1 MQQMTPP
8 QGRLFPDTP
17 KQQSAPR
24 FASNA
29 PQGAQAYEPQLRM
42 QQTGSVPVMTM
53 PRYATGQLQALHGA
67 QPVTQ
72 MPPMSS
78 LPTVS
83 VYQAMQAQPVNIPQ
97 TALEGTPI
105 MVHTVQGAPVVV
117 TKEEMERALA
127 SLEDAIADLFPAGS
141 ADQTGSLL
149 TDQRQEEAARRA
161 ADAIGRAQAALESG
175 LTPDA
180 ILTDAEEA
188 LDALGELTGRC
199 AREEIVSRIF
209 SRFCV
214 GK

>member
-53 PRYATGQLQALHGA
+53 PRYATGQLQALHGS

-127 SLEDAIADLFPAGS
+127 SLEEATDGRKKSRRRKKDAKHEGAKTVKVVSKFSVFWMIFGV
-141 ADQTGSLL
+141 
-149 TDQRQEEAARRA
+149 
-161 ADAIGRAQAALESG
+161 IG
-175 LTPDA
+175 
-180 ILTDAEEA
+180 
-188 LDALGELTGRC
+188 
-199 AREEIVSRIF
+199 IVSSAIWAWEWIQYLL
-209 SRFCV
+209 V
-214 GK
+214 WLGQVTGGAA

>member
-127 SLEDAIADLFPAGS
+127 SLEEATDGRKKSRRRKKDAKHEGAKTVKVVSKFSVFWMIFGV
-141 ADQTGSLL
+141 
-149 TDQRQEEAARRA
+149 
-161 ADAIGRAQAALESG
+161 IG
-175 LTPDA
+175 
-180 ILTDAEEA
+180 
-188 LDALGELTGRC
+188 
-199 AREEIVSRIF
+199 IVSSAIWAWEWIQYLL
-209 SRFCV
+209 V
-214 GK
+214 WLGQVTGGAA

>member
-53 PRYATGQLQALHGA
+53 PRYATGQLQALHGS

-127 SLEDAIADLFPAGS
+127 SLEEATDGRKKSRRRKKDAKHEGAKTVKVVSKFSVFWMIFGVIGIAAS
-141 ADQTGSLL
+141 AYYVWNWGVIPLLVWLHKVTGG
-149 TDQRQEEAARRA
+149 A
-161 ADAIGRAQAALESG
+161 
-175 LTPDA
+175 
-180 ILTDAEEA
+180 
-188 LDALGELTGRC
+188 
-199 AREEIVSRIF
+199 V
-209 SRFCV
+209 
-214 GK
+214 

>member
-8 QGRLFPDTP
+8 QGRLFPDNP
-17 KQQSAPR
+17 SQQSAPR

-53 PRYATGQLQALHGA
+53 PRYATGQLQALHGS
-67 QPVTQ
+67 QPATQ

-127 SLEDAIADLFPAGS
+127 SLEEATDGRKKSRRRKKDANHEGAKTIKVVSKFSVFWMIFGV
-141 ADQTGSLL
+141 
-149 TDQRQEEAARRA
+149 
-161 ADAIGRAQAALESG
+161 IG
-175 LTPDA
+175 
-180 ILTDAEEA
+180 
-188 LDALGELTGRC
+188 
-199 AREEIVSRIF
+199 IVSSSIW
-209 SRFCV
+209 V
-214 GK
+214 WEWIQYLLVWLGQVTGGAA

>member
-67 QPVTQ
+67 QSVTQ

-127 SLEDAIADLFPAGS
+127 SLEEATDGRKKSRRRKKDAKHEGAKTVKVVSKFSVFWMIFGVIGIAAS
-141 ADQTGSLL
+141 AYYVWNWGVIPLLVWLHKVTGG
-149 TDQRQEEAARRA
+149 A
-161 ADAIGRAQAALESG
+161 
-175 LTPDA
+175 
-180 ILTDAEEA
+180 
-188 LDALGELTGRC
+188 
-199 AREEIVSRIF
+199 V
-209 SRFCV
+209 
-214 GK
+214 

>member
-127 SLEDAIADLFPAGS
+127 SLEEATDGRKKSRRRKKDAKHEGAKTVKVVSKFSVFWMIFGVIGIAAS
-141 ADQTGSLL
+141 AYYVWNWGVIPLLVWLHKVTGG
-149 TDQRQEEAARRA
+149 AA
-161 ADAIGRAQAALESG
+161 
-175 LTPDA
+175 
-180 ILTDAEEA
+180 
-188 LDALGELTGRC
+188 
-199 AREEIVSRIF
+199 
-209 SRFCV
+209 
-214 GK
+214 

>member
-127 SLEDAIADLFPAGS
+127 SLEEANEGRKKSRRRKKDAKHEGAKTVKVVSKFSVFWMIFGV
-141 ADQTGSLL
+141 
-149 TDQRQEEAARRA
+149 
-161 ADAIGRAQAALESG
+161 IG
-175 LTPDA
+175 
-180 ILTDAEEA
+180 
-188 LDALGELTGRC
+188 
-199 AREEIVSRIF
+199 IVSSSIWAWEWIQYLL
-209 SRFCV
+209 V
-214 GK
+214 WLGQVTGGAA

>member
-127 SLEDAIADLFPAGS
+127 YL
-141 ADQTGSLL
+141 
-149 TDQRQEEAARRA
+149 EEATDGRKKSRRRKK
-161 ADAIGRAQAALESG
+161 DAKHEGAKTVKVVSKFSVFWMIFGVIGIVASAYYVWNWGVIPL
-175 LTPDA
+175 LVW
-180 ILTDAEEA
+180 LHKV
-188 LDALGELTGRC
+188 TGG
-199 AREEIVSRIF
+199 AV
-209 SRFCV
+209 
-214 GK
+214 

>member
-1 MQQMTPP
+1 MGEILDYLGVERSRKAVASADLVIAVIDGVEGPTEADQEILQLASRAPHWILGCSKSDLLPAGSAHMIQVPKDGGPDHCVMFSSVTP
-8 QGRLFPDTP
+8 G
-17 KQQSAPR
+17 
-24 FASNA
+24 
-29 PQGAQAYEPQLRM
+29 G
-42 QQTGSVPVMTM
+42 
-53 PRYATGQLQALHGA
+53 
-67 QPVTQ
+67 
-72 MPPMSS
+72 
-78 LPTVS
+78 
-83 VYQAMQAQPVNIPQ
+83 
-97 TALEGTPI
+97 
-105 MVHTVQGAPVVV
+105 
-117 TKEEMERALA
+117 LA

>member
-127 SLEDAIADLFPAGS
+127 SLEEATDGRKKSRRRKKDAKHEGAKTVKVVSKFSVFWMIFGV
-141 ADQTGSLL
+141 
-149 TDQRQEEAARRA
+149 
-161 ADAIGRAQAALESG
+161 IG
-175 LTPDA
+175 
-180 ILTDAEEA
+180 
-188 LDALGELTGRC
+188 
-199 AREEIVSRIF
+199 IF
-209 SRFCV
+209 SSAIWAWEWIQYLLV
-214 GK
+214 WLGQVTGGAA

>member
-17 KQQSAPR
+17 KQQSARR

-97 TALEGTPI
+97 TALEGSPI

-127 SLEDAIADLFPAGS
+127 SLEEATDGRKKSRRRKKDAKHEGAKTVKVVSKFSVFWMIFGV
-141 ADQTGSLL
+141 
-149 TDQRQEEAARRA
+149 
-161 ADAIGRAQAALESG
+161 IG
-175 LTPDA
+175 
-180 ILTDAEEA
+180 
-188 LDALGELTGRC
+188 
-199 AREEIVSRIF
+199 IVSSAIWAWEWIQYLL
-209 SRFCV
+209 V
-214 GK
+214 WLGQVTGGAA

>member
-8 QGRLFPDTP
+8 QGRLFPDNP
-17 KQQSAPR
+17 SQQSAPR

-53 PRYATGQLQALHGA
+53 PRYATGQLQALHGS

-127 SLEDAIADLFPAGS
+127 SLEEATDGRKKSRRRKKDANHEGAKTVKVVSKFSVFWMIFGV
-141 ADQTGSLL
+141 
-149 TDQRQEEAARRA
+149 
-161 ADAIGRAQAALESG
+161 IG
-175 LTPDA
+175 
-180 ILTDAEEA
+180 
-188 LDALGELTGRC
+188 
-199 AREEIVSRIF
+199 IVSSAIW
-209 SRFCV
+209 V
-214 GK
+214 WEWIQYLLVWLGQVTGGAA

>member
-127 SLEDAIADLFPAGS
+127 SLEEATDGRKKSHRRKKDAKHEGAKTVKVVSRFSVFWMIFGV
-141 ADQTGSLL
+141 
-149 TDQRQEEAARRA
+149 
-161 ADAIGRAQAALESG
+161 IG
-175 LTPDA
+175 
-180 ILTDAEEA
+180 
-188 LDALGELTGRC
+188 
-199 AREEIVSRIF
+199 IVSSAIWAWEWIQYLL
-209 SRFCV
+209 V
-214 GK
+214 WLGQVTGGAA

>member
-127 SLEDAIADLFPAGS
+127 SLEEATDGRKKSRRRKKDAKHEGAKTVKVVSKFSVFWMIFGVIGIAAS
-141 ADQTGSLL
+141 AYYVWNWGVIPLLVWLHKVTGG
-149 TDQRQEEAARRA
+149 A
-161 ADAIGRAQAALESG
+161 
-175 LTPDA
+175 
-180 ILTDAEEA
+180 
-188 LDALGELTGRC
+188 
-199 AREEIVSRIF
+199 V
-209 SRFCV
+209 
-214 GK
+214 